1 LSAARVRATLVGSLP
16 KPANLAEPEKLFA
29 AWRLTGPAR
38 EAAQDAAVRDWLR
51 LEEEAGLD
59 VVTDGE
65 QRRRHYI
72 WGFLEGLIGIDTTTL
87 GRKASRGQRYQ
98 AETAVARIVG
108 DVAWTGPVLAAAA
121 RFAKQ
126 HAHRPLKVT
135 LPGPMT
141 TADSV
146 LDAVGRRSDADLAMM
161 FGDLLNREAKAL
173 AAAGA
178 DVIQFDEPCF
188 NIYVD
193 AVRDWGIA
201 ALERAMDGVKA
212 KIAVHIC
219 YGYGT
224 PLVIQWKSQNRDWS
238 HYGYTLPLLAKTR
251 VDQVSIETAASGVD
265 VGVIETLRGKD
276 VLLGVV
282 SCSSAAVETPAQV
295 AERLRRALPYIAP
308 EHLFGCTDCGLVP
321 LATDVAAD
329 KLRALGAGVRMIN
342 QALGLG

>member
-1 LSAARVRATLVGSLP
+1 MSGGPARVRATIVGSLP
-16 KPANLAEPEKLFA
+16 KPPDLAEPEKLFA
-29 AWRLTGPAR
+29 RWR
-38 EAAQDAAVRDWLR
+38 AAGADQQAKQDAAVRDWLR
-51 LEEEAGLD
+51 LQEEAGLD

-72 WGFLEGLIGIDTTTL
+72 WGFLEGLTGIDTETL
-87 GRKASRGQRYQ
+87 GKKPSRGKRYQ

-108 DVAWTGPVLAAAA
+108 DVTWTGPVLTAAA

-146 LDAVGRRSDADLAMM
+146 LDTVAHRDDADLAMM
-161 FGDLLNREAKAL
+161 FADLLNREAKAL
-173 AAAGA
+173 VAAGV

-201 ALERAMDGVKA
+201 TLERAMAGVAA

-224 PLVIQWKSQNRDWS
+224 PIVMQWKSRNRDWS
-238 HYGYTLPLLAKTR
+238 HYGHTLPLLAKSR

-265 VGVIETLRGKD
+265 VGVVEMLRGKD
-276 VLLGVV
+276 VLLGVI
-282 SCSSAAVETPAQV
+282 SCSSAEVETPALV
-295 AERLRRALPYIAP
+295 AERLRRALPFVAP
-308 EHLFGCTDCGLVP
+308 EHLFGCTDCGMVP
-321 LATDVAAD
+321 LALDVARA
-329 KLRALGAGVRMIN
+329 KLKALGAGVRMIN
-342 QALGLG
+342 GS

>member
-1 LSAARVRATLVGSLP
+1 LSGAGRVRATIVGSLP
-16 KPANLAEPEKLFA
+16 KPPELAEPEKLFA
-29 AWRLTGPAR
+29 RWRTTGADQQ
-38 EAAQDAAVRDWLR
+38 AKQDAAVIEWLR
-51 LEEEAGLD
+51 IQEQAGLD

-72 WGFLEGLIGIDTTTL
+72 WGFLEGLSGIDTETL
-87 GRKASRGQRYQ
+87 GKKPSRGKRYQ
-98 AETAVARIVG
+98 PETAVARIVG
-108 DVAWTGPVLAAAA
+108 DVHWTQPVVTAAA

-146 LDAVGRRSDADLAMM
+146 LDTVGPRSDADLAMM
-161 FGDLLNREAKAL
+161 FADLLNREAKAL
-173 AAAGA
+173 VAAGV

-201 ALERAMDGVKA
+201 ALERAMAGVDA

-224 PLVIQWKSQNRDWS
+224 PVVMQWKSRNRDWS
-238 HYGYTLPLLAKTR
+238 QYGHTLPLLAKSR

-265 VGVIETLRGKD
+265 VGVVETLRGKD
-276 VLLGVV
+276 VLLGVI
-282 SCSSAAVETPAQV
+282 SCSTSKVETPAAV
-295 AERLRRALPYIAP
+295 AERLRRALPFVAP
-308 EHLFGCTDCGLVP
+308 EHLFGCTDCGMVP
-321 LATDVAAD
+321 LPVDVAKA
-329 KLRALGAGVRMIN
+329 KLVALGEGVRMAN
-342 QALGLG
+342 VG